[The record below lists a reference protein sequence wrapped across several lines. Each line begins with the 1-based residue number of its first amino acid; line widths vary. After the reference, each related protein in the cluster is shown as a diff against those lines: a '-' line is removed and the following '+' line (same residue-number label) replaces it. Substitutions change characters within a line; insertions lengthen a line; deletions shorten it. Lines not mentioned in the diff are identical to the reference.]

1 MPRIV
6 WCFPKTNNH
15 FICLWFGL
23 TILFFGWSSFNWIL
37 VSSVA
42 GGETISKCSASTSKN
57 WKFKTWLNVAQ
68 YFWKH
73 GKLEAFCIYEY
84 CFRPMI
90 LRWFKQNVLL
100 MFSREHSFHLYVF
113 IKERRLILQA
123 CYLVMKRC
131 SLSFKYCISHLQTVR
146 RLRFLIWLTINKFF
160 FFMISVFF
168 WVLIYSKNEIS
179 KSVILCYNLKIS
191 LRNKLPRLIFFSINI
206 FISLINEAQ
215 KHQMSES
222 PHRLGG
228 YIYNIYN
235 IGMRAGEQF
244 WGFSFQTKVVKC
256 NFPEYV
262 SPFEFKM
269 QRSLKLAEIYF
280 QEWNMNNK
288 V

>member
-1 MPRIV
+1 M
-6 WCFPKTNNH
+6 H
-15 FICLWFGL
+15 F
-23 TILFFGWSSFNWIL
+23 SSTDSPPL
-37 VSSVA
+37 KV
-42 GGETISKCSASTSKN
+42 
-57 WKFKTWLNVAQ
+57 
-68 YFWKH
+68 
-73 GKLEAFCIYEY
+73 
-84 CFRPMI
+84 
-90 LRWFKQNVLL
+90 
-100 MFSREHSFHLYVF
+100 
-113 IKERRLILQA
+113 
-123 CYLVMKRC
+123 
-131 SLSFKYCISHLQTVR
+131 
-146 RLRFLIWLTINKFF
+146 LIWLTINKFF